1 MTIAPMYLSR
11 VLEFI
16 TPTWKNI
23 VFAFISISI
32 STSIFAKIELIDR
45 VVAVVDSGVIMESQ
59 LNARVEEIL
68 IRLKNDKAELPPLN
82 LLEEQVLDRLIIEE
96 IQLQI
101 AERAG
106 IKISDSE
113 LNQTLSR
120 VSAQNNLSL
129 EDFRIKLEEEGTSY
143 RSFRDTIRKEL
154 ILQRV
159 QRGKVGAKIDI
170 SEQELENFI
179 NSEEGKTQ
187 LAEQYNVQH
196 ILLSVKSGLTED
208 EVKEIENNANSLLQ
222 RLTNGES
229 FEKLAASYSSGQNA
243 LEGGFLGWRT
253 SAELPGLF
261 AQVVA
266 ELKVGEVAEPVRSGA
281 GFHILKLTDK
291 RGNTVKFLDQT
302 LARHILVQPSEIRTE
317 NQAEE
322 LIYDIYNRL
331 IEGEDFKQLA
341 RQFSE
346 DPGSKM
352 DGGELG
358 WSNPG
363 DYDPAFETTLNAT
376 EIGQVSQPVK
386 SSFGWHIIE
395 VMDRRNEDVSQEEQ
409 KNRAYQII
417 FKRKFEQE
425 LQSTLIELRA
435 EAYVDIKLN
444 S

>member
-1 MTIAPMYLSR
+1 MDLTKKL
-11 VLEFI
+11 FI
-16 TPTWKNI
+16 KISIKKRI
-23 VFAFISISI
+23 VFILLGFLI
-32 STSIFAKIELIDR
+32 STNTYTKIELIDR

-59 LNARVEEIL
+59 LNSRVEEIL

-96 IQLQI
+96 IQLQL
-101 AERAG
+101 ADRAG

-120 VSAQNNLSL
+120 VSSQNNLSL
-129 EDFRIKLEEEGTSY
+129 EEFRLKLEAEGTSY
-143 RSFRDTIRKEL
+143 KSFRDTIKKEL
-154 ILQRV
+154 IIQRV

-179 NSEEGKTQ
+179 NSEEGRTQ

-196 ILLSVKSGLTED
+196 ILLSVKSGLSEIEIEAIED
-208 EVKEIENNANSLLQ
+208 EAVSLLE
-222 RLTNGES
+222 RLENGES
-229 FEKLAASYSSGQNA
+229 FEKLAASYSAGQKA

-253 SAELPGLF
+253 SAELPSLF
-261 AQVVA
+261 AEVVSG
-266 ELKVGEVAEPVRSGA
+266 LTVGEVAQPVRSGA

-317 NQAEE
+317 NQAEV
-322 LIYDIYNRL
+322 LINDIYKRL
-331 IEGEDFKQLA
+331 KEGEDFKQLA

-363 DYDPAFETTLNAT
+363 DYDPAFEMTLNAT
-376 EIGQVSQPVK
+376 EIGQLSEPIK

-417 FKRKFEQE
+417 FKRKFDQE

-435 EAYVDIKLN
+435 EAYVDIKLT

>member
-1 MTIAPMYLSR
+1 MNQLNILKTSFWTKKNFF
-11 VLEFI
+11 VLLVSLLASM
-16 TPTWKNI
+16 NI
-23 VFAFISISI
+23 FS
-32 STSIFAKIELIDR
+32 KIELIDR

-59 LNARVEEIL
+59 LNSRVEEIL
-68 IRLKNDKAELPPLN
+68 IRLKSDTTELPPIN

-96 IQLQI
+96 IQLQL
-101 AERAG
+101 ADRAG

-120 VSAQNNLSL
+120 VSSQNNLSL
-129 EDFRIKLEEEGTSY
+129 EDFRLKLEAEGTSY
-143 RSFRDTIRKEL
+143 KSFRDTIKKEL
-154 ILQRV
+154 IIQRV
-159 QRGKVGAKIDI
+159 QRGRVGGKVDI
-170 SEQELENFI
+170 SEQEIENFI
-179 NSEEGKTQ
+179 NSEEGKSQ

-196 ILLSVKSGLTED
+196 ILLSVKSGLTEQQIEEIKD
-208 EVKEIENNANSLLQ
+208 EANNLIT
-222 RLTNGES
+222 RLEGDES
-229 FEKLAASYSSGQNA
+229 FEKLAASYSSGQEA

-253 SAELPGLF
+253 SAELPSLF
-261 AQVVA
+261 ANVVT
-266 ELKVGEVAEPVRSGA
+266 ELKVGEVAQPLRSGA

-322 LIYDIYNRL
+322 LINDIYERL
-331 IEGEDFKQLA
+331 TNGEDFKQLA

-363 DYDPAFETTLNAT
+363 DYDPVFEKTLNAT
-376 EIGQVSQPVK
+376 EIGKISEPVQ

-395 VMDRRNEDVSQEEQ
+395 AMDRRNEDVSQEEQ

-435 EAYVDIKLN
+435 EAYVDIKLTT
-444 S
+444 

>member
-1 MTIAPMYLSR
+1 MYLIKK
-11 VLEFI
+11 LQTLIFG
-16 TPTWKNI
+16 KK
-23 VFAFISISI
+23 SILFFLCSFVI
-32 STSIFAKIELIDR
+32 STNIYSKIELIDR

-59 LNARVEEIL
+59 LNTRVEEIL
-68 IRLKNDKAELPPLN
+68 FRLKNDKAELPPLN

-96 IQLQI
+96 IQLQL

-106 IKISDSE
+106 VKISDSE

-129 EDFRIKLEEEGTSY
+129 EDFRIKLEEDGTSY
-143 RSFRDTIRKEL
+143 KAFRDTIRKEL
-154 ILQRV
+154 IIQRV
-159 QRGKVGAKIDI
+159 QRGRVGSKVDI
-170 SEQELENFI
+170 SEQEIENFI
-179 NSEEGKTQ
+179 NSEEGKSQ

-196 ILLSVKSGLTED
+196 ILLSVKSGLTKVEI
-208 EVKEIENNANSLLQ
+208 EAIENNANLLIK
-222 RLTNGES
+222 RLEDGES
-229 FEKLAASYSSGQNA
+229 FEKLAASYSSAQEA

-253 SAELPGLF
+253 SAELPSLF
-261 AQVVA
+261 AEVIT
-266 ELKVGEVAEPVRSGA
+266 ELKVGDVALPVRSGA
-281 GFHILKLTDK
+281 GFHILKLSDK

-317 NQAEE
+317 NQARE
-322 LIYDIYNRL
+322 LINNIYERL
-331 IEGEDFKQLA
+331 SNGEDFKQLA

-376 EIGQVSQPVK
+376 EIGKLSKPVK
-386 SSFGWHIIE
+386 SSFGWHVIE

-417 FKRKFEQE
+417 YKRKFEQE

-435 EAYVDIKLN
+435 EAYVDIKLT

>member
-1 MTIAPMYLSR
+1 MDLTEILLIKISMKKR
-11 VLEFI
+11 
-16 TPTWKNI
+16 I
-23 VFAFISISI
+23 VFILLGFLI
-32 STSIFAKIELIDR
+32 STNTYTKIELIDR

-59 LNARVEEIL
+59 LNSRVEEIL

-96 IQLQI
+96 IQLQL
-101 AERAG
+101 ADRAG

-120 VSAQNNLSL
+120 VSSQNNLSL
-129 EDFRIKLEEEGTSY
+129 EEFRLKLEAEGTSY
-143 RSFRDTIRKEL
+143 KSFRDTIKKEL
-154 ILQRV
+154 IIQRV

-179 NSEEGKTQ
+179 NSEEGRTQ

-196 ILLSVKSGLTED
+196 ILLSVKSGLS
-208 EVKEIENNANSLLQ
+208 EIEIEAIENEAVSLLE
-222 RLTNGES
+222 RLENGES
-229 FEKLAASYSSGQNA
+229 FEKLAASYSAGQKA

-253 SAELPGLF
+253 SAELPSLF
-261 AQVVA
+261 AEVVTG
-266 ELKVGEVAEPVRSGA
+266 LTVGEVAQPVRSGA
-281 GFHILKLTDK
+281 GFHILKLTEK

-317 NQAEE
+317 NQAEI
-322 LIYDIYNRL
+322 LINDIFKRL
-331 IEGEDFKQLA
+331 KEGEDFKQLA

-363 DYDPAFETTLNAT
+363 DYDPAFEMTLNAT
-376 EIGQVSQPVK
+376 EIGQLSEPVK

-417 FKRKFEQE
+417 FKRKFDQE

-435 EAYVDIKLN
+435 EAYVDIKLT

>member
-1 MTIAPMYLSR
+1 MKIKFSPKSINQIKISSLLATFCLLLSLN
-11 VLEFI
+11 VH
-16 TPTWKNI
+16 
-23 VFAFISISI
+23 S
-32 STSIFAKIELIDR
+32 KIELLDR

-59 LNARVEEIL
+59 LNSRVEEIL
-68 IRLKNDKAELPPLN
+68 QRLKNDNAELPPLN
-82 LLEEQVLDRLIIEE
+82 LIEEQVLDRLIIEE

-101 AERAG
+101 ADRAG

-113 LNQTLSR
+113 LNQTLAR

-129 EDFRIKLEEEGTSY
+129 EEFRIKLEGEGTSY

-154 ILQRV
+154 IIQRV

-170 SEQELENFI
+170 SEQEIENFI

-196 ILLSVKSGLTED
+196 ILLSVKSGSTE
-208 EVKEIENNANSLLQ
+208 KEIEEIEVNANSLIS
-222 RLTNGES
+222 RLNDGEN
-229 FEKLAASYSSGQNA
+229 FEKLAASFSAGQNA
-243 LEGGFLGWRT
+243 LEGGYLGWRT
-253 SAELPGLF
+253 EAELPSLF
-261 AQVVA
+261 AEVVTG
-266 ELKVGEVAEPVRSGA
+266 LKVGEIASPLRSGA
-281 GFHILKLTDK
+281 GFHILKLIDK

-322 LIYDIYNRL
+322 LINTIYERL
-331 IEGEDFKQLA
+331 TSGEDFKQLA
-341 RQFSE
+341 RQYSE
-346 DPGSKM
+346 DPGTKM

-363 DYDPAFETTLNAT
+363 DYDPAFEQTLNAT
-376 EIGQVSQPVK
+376 KIGELSKPVK
-386 SSFGWHIIE
+386 SSFGWHVIE

-409 KNRAYQII
+409 KDRAFRII
-417 FKRKFEQE
+417 FDRKFEQE

>member
-1 MTIAPMYLSR
+1 MDLTKKLLIKISIKKR
-11 VLEFI
+11 
-16 TPTWKNI
+16 I
-23 VFAFISISI
+23 VFILLGFLI
-32 STSIFAKIELIDR
+32 STNTYTKIELIDR

-59 LNARVEEIL
+59 LNSRVEEIL

-96 IQLQI
+96 IQLQL
-101 AERAG
+101 ADRAG

-120 VSAQNNLSL
+120 VSSQNNLSL
-129 EDFRIKLEEEGTSY
+129 EEFRLKLEAEGTSY
-143 RSFRDTIRKEL
+143 KSFRDTIKKEL
-154 ILQRV
+154 IIQRV

-179 NSEEGKTQ
+179 NSEEGRTQ

-196 ILLSVKSGLTED
+196 ILLSVKSGLSEIEIEAIED
-208 EVKEIENNANSLLQ
+208 EAVSLLE
-222 RLTNGES
+222 RLENGES
-229 FEKLAASYSSGQNA
+229 FEKLAASYSAGQKA

-253 SAELPGLF
+253 SAELPSLF
-261 AQVVA
+261 AEVVSG
-266 ELKVGEVAEPVRSGA
+266 LTVGEVAQPVRSGA

-317 NQAEE
+317 NQAEV
-322 LIYDIYNRL
+322 LINDIYKRL
-331 IEGEDFKQLA
+331 KEGEDFKQLA

-363 DYDPAFETTLNAT
+363 DYDPAFEMTLNAT
-376 EIGQVSQPVK
+376 EIGQLSEPIK

-417 FKRKFEQE
+417 FKRKFDQE

-435 EAYVDIKLN
+435 EAYVDIKLT

>member
-1 MTIAPMYLSR
+1 MKIKFSTKSINQIKISSLLATFCLLLSLN
-11 VLEFI
+11 VH
-16 TPTWKNI
+16 
-23 VFAFISISI
+23 S
-32 STSIFAKIELIDR
+32 KIELLDR

-59 LNARVEEIL
+59 LNSRVEEIL
-68 IRLKNDKAELPPLN
+68 QRLKNDNAELPPLN
-82 LLEEQVLDRLIIEE
+82 LIEEQVLDRLIIEE

-101 AERAG
+101 ADRAG

-113 LNQTLSR
+113 LNQTLAR
-120 VSAQNNLSL
+120 VAAQNNLSL
-129 EDFRIKLEEEGTSY
+129 EEFRIKLEGEGTSY

-154 ILQRV
+154 IIQRV

-170 SEQELENFI
+170 SEQEIENFI

-196 ILLSVKSGLTED
+196 ILLSVSRGSTE
-208 EVKEIENNANSLLQ
+208 KEIEEIKINANSLIS
-222 RLTNGES
+222 RLNDGES
-229 FEKLAASYSSGQNA
+229 FEKLAASFSAGQNA
-243 LEGGFLGWRT
+243 LEGGYLGWRT
-253 SAELPGLF
+253 EAELPSLF
-261 AQVVA
+261 AEVVT
-266 ELKVGEVAEPVRSGA
+266 ELKVGEIASPLRSGA
-281 GFHILKLTDK
+281 GFHILKLIDK

-322 LIYDIYNRL
+322 LINTIYERL
-331 IEGEDFKQLA
+331 TSGEDFKQLA
-341 RQFSE
+341 RQYSE
-346 DPGSKM
+346 DPGTKM

-363 DYDPAFETTLNAT
+363 DYDPDFEQTLNAT
-376 EIGQVSQPVK
+376 KIGELSKPVK
-386 SSFGWHIIE
+386 SSFGWHVIE

-409 KNRAYQII
+409 KDRAFRII
-417 FKRKFEQE
+417 FDRKFEQE

>member
-1 MTIAPMYLSR
+1 MDLTKKLLIITSIKKKIALT
-11 VLEFI
+11 LLGFL
-16 TPTWKNI
+16 
-23 VFAFISISI
+23 I
-32 STSIFAKIELIDR
+32 STNTYTKIELIDR

-59 LNARVEEIL
+59 LNSRVEEIL

-96 IQLQI
+96 IQLQL
-101 AERAG
+101 ADRAG

-120 VSAQNNLSL
+120 VSSQNNLSL
-129 EDFRIKLEEEGTSY
+129 EEFRLKLEAEGTSY
-143 RSFRDTIRKEL
+143 KSFRDTIKKEL
-154 ILQRV
+154 IIQRV

-179 NSEEGKTQ
+179 NSEEGRTQ

-196 ILLSVKSGLTED
+196 ILLSVKSGLS
-208 EVKEIENNANSLLQ
+208 EIEIEAIENEAVSLLE
-222 RLTNGES
+222 RLENGES
-229 FEKLAASYSSGQNA
+229 FEKLAASYSAGQKA

-253 SAELPGLF
+253 SAELPSLF
-261 AQVVA
+261 AEVVSG
-266 ELKVGEVAEPVRSGA
+266 LTVGEVAQPVRSGA

-317 NQAEE
+317 NQAEV
-322 LIYDIYNRL
+322 LINDIYKRL
-331 IEGEDFKQLA
+331 KEGEDFKQLA

-363 DYDPAFETTLNAT
+363 DYDPAFEMTLNAT
-376 EIGQVSQPVK
+376 EIGQLSEPIK

-417 FKRKFEQE
+417 FKRKFDQE

-435 EAYVDIKLN
+435 EAYVDIKLT

>member
-1 MTIAPMYLSR
+1 MNQTISLKIAKTLLKRIYFVIGLF
-11 VLEFI
+11 L
-16 TPTWKNI
+16 
-23 VFAFISISI
+23 ISFNLI
-32 STSIFAKIELIDR
+32 AKIELLDR
-45 VVAVVDSGVIMESQ
+45 VVAVVDSGIIMESQ
-59 LNARVEEIL
+59 LNSRVEEIL
-68 IRLKNDKAELPPLN
+68 VRLKSDKAELPPLN

-96 IQLQI
+96 IQLQL

-113 LNQTLSR
+113 LNQTLAR
-120 VSAQNNLSL
+120 VASQNNLSL
-129 EDFRIKLEEEGTSY
+129 EDFRIKLEGEGTSY
-143 RSFRDTIRKEL
+143 KSFRDTIRKEL
-154 ILQRV
+154 IIQRV
-159 QRGKVGAKIDI
+159 QRGKVGSKIDI

-196 ILLSVKSGLTED
+196 ILLAVKSGTSELETTEI
-208 EVKEIENNANSLLQ
+208 KNNAESLIK
-222 RLTNGES
+222 RINDGEN

-243 LEGGFLGWRT
+243 LEGGFLGWRS
-253 SAELPGLF
+253 SAELPSLF
-261 AQVVA
+261 ADAV
-266 ELKVGEVAEPVRSGA
+266 LDMKVGEVSSPLKSGA
-281 GFHILKLTDK
+281 GFHILKLIDK

-317 NQAEE
+317 NQAKE
-322 LIYDIYNRL
+322 LINSIYQRL
-331 IEGEDFKQLA
+331 VEGEDFKQLA

-363 DYDPAFETTLNAT
+363 DYDPAFEQTLNAT
-376 EIGQVSQPVK
+376 EIGQLSEPVK

-435 EAYVDIKLN
+435 EAYVDIKL
-444 S
+444 ST

>member
-1 MTIAPMYLSR
+1 MDLTKILLIM
-11 VLEFI
+11 
-16 TPTWKNI
+16 
-23 VFAFISISI
+23 ISIKKRIIFILLGFLI
-32 STSIFAKIELIDR
+32 STNTYAKIELIDR

-59 LNARVEEIL
+59 LNSRVEEIL

-96 IQLQI
+96 IQLQL
-101 AERAG
+101 ADRAG

-120 VSAQNNLSL
+120 VSSQNNLSL
-129 EDFRIKLEEEGTSY
+129 EEFRLKLEAEGTSY
-143 RSFRDTIRKEL
+143 KSFRDTIKKEL
-154 ILQRV
+154 IIQRV

-179 NSEEGKTQ
+179 NSEEGRTQ

-196 ILLSVKSGLTED
+196 ILLPVKSGLS
-208 EVKEIENNANSLLQ
+208 EIEIETIENEAISLLE
-222 RLTNGES
+222 RLESGES
-229 FEKLAASYSSGQNA
+229 FEKLAASYSAVQKA
-243 LEGGFLGWRT
+243 LEGGVLGWRT
-253 SAELPGLF
+253 SAELPSLF
-261 AQVVA
+261 AEVVTG
-266 ELKVGEVAEPVRSGA
+266 LTVGEVAQPVRSGA
-281 GFHILKLTDK
+281 GFHILKLTEK

-317 NQAEE
+317 NQAEV
-322 LIYDIYNRL
+322 LINDIYKRL
-331 IEGEDFKQLA
+331 KEGEDFKQLA

-363 DYDPAFETTLNAT
+363 DYDPAFEMTLNAT
-376 EIGQVSQPVK
+376 EIGQLSEPIK

-417 FKRKFEQE
+417 FKRKFDQE

-435 EAYVDIKLN
+435 EAYVDIKLT

>member
-1 MTIAPMYLSR
+1 MKIKFSPKSINQIKISSLLATFCLLLSLN
-11 VLEFI
+11 VH
-16 TPTWKNI
+16 
-23 VFAFISISI
+23 S
-32 STSIFAKIELIDR
+32 KIELLDR

-59 LNARVEEIL
+59 LNSRVEEIL
-68 IRLKNDKAELPPLN
+68 QRLKNDNAELPPLN
-82 LLEEQVLDRLIIEE
+82 LIEEQVLDRLIIEE

-101 AERAG
+101 ADRAG

-113 LNQTLSR
+113 LNQTLAR

-129 EDFRIKLEEEGTSY
+129 EEFRIKLEGEGTSY

-154 ILQRV
+154 IIQRV

-170 SEQELENFI
+170 SEQEIENFI

-196 ILLSVKSGLTED
+196 ILLSVKSGSTE
-208 EVKEIENNANSLLQ
+208 KEIEEIEVNANSLIS
-222 RLTNGES
+222 RLNDGEN
-229 FEKLAASYSSGQNA
+229 FEKLAASFSAGQNA
-243 LEGGFLGWRT
+243 LEGGYLGWRT
-253 SAELPGLF
+253 EAELPSLF
-261 AQVVA
+261 AEVVT
-266 ELKVGEVAEPVRSGA
+266 ELKVGEIASPLRSGA
-281 GFHILKLTDK
+281 GFHILKLIDK

-322 LIYDIYNRL
+322 LINTIYERL
-331 IEGEDFKQLA
+331 TSGEDFKQLA
-341 RQFSE
+341 RQYSE
-346 DPGSKM
+346 DPGTKM

-363 DYDPAFETTLNAT
+363 DYDPAFEQTLNAT
-376 EIGQVSQPVK
+376 KIGELSKPVK
-386 SSFGWHIIE
+386 SSFGWHVIE

-409 KNRAYQII
+409 KDRAFRII
-417 FKRKFEQE
+417 FDRKFEQE

>member
-1 MTIAPMYLSR
+1 MDLTKKL
-11 VLEFI
+11 FI
-16 TPTWKNI
+16 KISSKKRI
-23 VFAFISISI
+23 VFILLGFLI
-32 STSIFAKIELIDR
+32 STNTYTKIELIDR

-59 LNARVEEIL
+59 LNSRVEEIL

-96 IQLQI
+96 IQLQL
-101 AERAG
+101 ADRAG

-120 VSAQNNLSL
+120 VSSQNNLSL
-129 EDFRIKLEEEGTSY
+129 EEFRLKLEAEGTSY
-143 RSFRDTIRKEL
+143 KSFRDTIKKEL
-154 ILQRV
+154 IIQRV

-179 NSEEGKTQ
+179 NSEEGRTQ

-196 ILLSVKSGLTED
+196 ILLSVKSGLS
-208 EVKEIENNANSLLQ
+208 EIQIEAIGNEAVSLLE
-222 RLTNGES
+222 RLENGES
-229 FEKLAASYSSGQNA
+229 FEKLAASYSAGQKA

-253 SAELPGLF
+253 SAELPSLF
-261 AQVVA
+261 AEVVSG
-266 ELKVGEVAEPVRSGA
+266 LTVGEVAQPVRSGA

-302 LARHILVQPSEIRTE
+302 LARHILIQPSEIRTE
-317 NQAEE
+317 NQAEV
-322 LIYDIYNRL
+322 LINDIYKRL
-331 IEGEDFKQLA
+331 KEGEDFKQLA

-363 DYDPAFETTLNAT
+363 DYDPAFEMTLNAT
-376 EIGQVSQPVK
+376 EIGQLSEPVK

-417 FKRKFEQE
+417 FKRKFDQE

-435 EAYVDIKLN
+435 EAYVDIKLT

>member
-1 MTIAPMYLSR
+1 MDLTKKLLIKISIKKR
-11 VLEFI
+11 
-16 TPTWKNI
+16 I
-23 VFAFISISI
+23 VFILLGFLI
-32 STSIFAKIELIDR
+32 STNTYTKIELIDR

-59 LNARVEEIL
+59 LNSRVEEIL

-82 LLEEQVLDRLIIEE
+82 LLEVQVLDRLIIEE
-96 IQLQI
+96 IQLQL
-101 AERAG
+101 ADRAG

-120 VSAQNNLSL
+120 VSSQNNLSL
-129 EDFRIKLEEEGTSY
+129 EEFRLKLEAEGTSY
-143 RSFRDTIRKEL
+143 KSFRDTIKKEL
-154 ILQRV
+154 IIQRV

-179 NSEEGKTQ
+179 NSEEGRTQ

-196 ILLSVKSGLTED
+196 ILLSVKSGLS
-208 EVKEIENNANSLLQ
+208 EIEIEAIENEAVSLLE
-222 RLTNGES
+222 RLENGES
-229 FEKLAASYSSGQNA
+229 FEKLAASYSAGQKA

-253 SAELPGLF
+253 SAELPSLF
-261 AQVVA
+261 AEVVSG
-266 ELKVGEVAEPVRSGA
+266 LTVGEVAQPVRSGA
-281 GFHILKLTDK
+281 GFHILKLTEK

-317 NQAEE
+317 NQAEV
-322 LIYDIYNRL
+322 LINDIYKRL
-331 IEGEDFKQLA
+331 KEGEDFKQLA

-363 DYDPAFETTLNAT
+363 DYDPAFEMTLNAT
-376 EIGQVSQPVK
+376 EIGQLSEPIK

-417 FKRKFEQE
+417 FKRKFDQE

-435 EAYVDIKLN
+435 EAYVDIKLT

>member
-1 MTIAPMYLSR
+1 MDLTKKL
-11 VLEFI
+11 FI
-16 TPTWKNI
+16 KISIKKRI
-23 VFAFISISI
+23 VFILLGFLI
-32 STSIFAKIELIDR
+32 STNTYTKIELIDR

-59 LNARVEEIL
+59 LNSRVEEIL

-96 IQLQI
+96 IQLQL
-101 AERAG
+101 ADRAG

-120 VSAQNNLSL
+120 VSSQNNLSL
-129 EDFRIKLEEEGTSY
+129 EEFRLKLEAEGTSY
-143 RSFRDTIRKEL
+143 KSFRDTIKKEL
-154 ILQRV
+154 IIQRV

-179 NSEEGKTQ
+179 NSEEGRTQ

-196 ILLSVKSGLTED
+196 ILLSVKSGLS
-208 EVKEIENNANSLLQ
+208 EIEIEAIENEAVSLLE
-222 RLTNGES
+222 RLENGES
-229 FEKLAASYSSGQNA
+229 FEKLAASYSAGQKA

-253 SAELPGLF
+253 SAELPSLF
-261 AQVVA
+261 AEVVSG
-266 ELKVGEVAEPVRSGA
+266 LTVGEVAQPVRSGA
-281 GFHILKLTDK
+281 GFHILKLTEK

-317 NQAEE
+317 NQAEV
-322 LIYDIYNRL
+322 LINDIYKRL
-331 IEGEDFKQLA
+331 KEGEDFKQLA

-363 DYDPAFETTLNAT
+363 DYDPAFEMTLNAT
-376 EIGQVSQPVK
+376 EIGQLSEPIK

-417 FKRKFEQE
+417 FKRKFDQE

-435 EAYVDIKLN
+435 EAYVDIKLT

>member
-1 MTIAPMYLSR
+1 MKPLNESKFLIARKRILLILLS
-11 VLEFI
+11 
-16 TPTWKNI
+16 
-23 VFAFISISI
+23 FAFSLNIAS
-32 STSIFAKIELIDR
+32 KIELIDR
-45 VVAVVDSGVIMESQ
+45 VIAVVDSGVIMESQ
-59 LNARVEEIL
+59 LNERVEEIL
-68 IRLKNDKAELPPLN
+68 MRLRNDRTELPPLN

-96 IQLQI
+96 IQLQM
-101 AERAG
+101 ADRAG

-120 VSAQNNLSL
+120 VAAQNKLSL
-129 EDFRIKLEEEGTSY
+129 EEFRIKLESDGTSY
-143 RSFRDTIRKEL
+143 RSFRDTIKKEL

-170 SEQELENFI
+170 SEQEIENFI

-196 ILLSVKSGLTED
+196 ILLSVKSGLKE
-208 EVKEIENNANSLLQ
+208 EEINEIEKSALSLIE
-222 RLTNGES
+222 RLKEGES

-253 SAELPGLF
+253 SSELPSLF
-261 AQVVA
+261 SGIVSN
-266 ELKVGEVAEPVRSGA
+266 LKVGEIADPLRSGA

-317 NQAEE
+317 NQAEL
-322 LIYDIYNRL
+322 LINDIYERL
-331 IEGEDFKQLA
+331 NEGEDFKQLA
-341 RQFSE
+341 RQYSE

-352 DGGELG
+352 DGGDLG

-363 DYDPAFETTLNAT
+363 DYDPAFEKTMNETQ
-376 EIGQVSQPVK
+376 IGEMSKPIQ

-395 VMDRRNEDVSQEEQ
+395 VLDRRNEDVSQEEQ
-409 KNRAYQII
+409 KNRAFRII
-417 FKRKFEQE
+417 YDRKFEQE

-444 S
+444 T

>member
-1 MTIAPMYLSR
+1 MNQTISLKIAKTLLKRIYFVIGLF
-11 VLEFI
+11 L
-16 TPTWKNI
+16 
-23 VFAFISISI
+23 ISFNLI
-32 STSIFAKIELIDR
+32 AKIELLDR
-45 VVAVVDSGVIMESQ
+45 VVAVVDSGIIMESQ
-59 LNARVEEIL
+59 LNSRVEEIL
-68 IRLKNDKAELPPLN
+68 MRLKSDKAELPPLN

-96 IQLQI
+96 IQLQL

-113 LNQTLSR
+113 LNQTLAR
-120 VSAQNNLSL
+120 VASQNNLSL
-129 EDFRIKLEEEGTSY
+129 EDFRIKLEGEGTSY
-143 RSFRDTIRKEL
+143 KSFRDTIRKEL
-154 ILQRV
+154 IIQRV
-159 QRGKVGAKIDI
+159 QRGKVGSKIDI

-196 ILLSVKSGLTED
+196 ILLAVKSGSSELETTEI
-208 EVKEIENNANSLLQ
+208 KNNAESLIK
-222 RLTNGES
+222 RINDGEN

-243 LEGGFLGWRT
+243 LEGGFLGWRS
-253 SAELPGLF
+253 SAELPSLF
-261 AQVVA
+261 ADAV
-266 ELKVGEVAEPVRSGA
+266 LDMKVGEVSSPPKSGA
-281 GFHILKLTDK
+281 GFHILKLIDK

-322 LIYDIYNRL
+322 LINSIYQRL
-331 IEGEDFKQLA
+331 VEGEDFKQLA

-363 DYDPAFETTLNAT
+363 DYDPAFEQTLNAT
-376 EIGQVSQPVK
+376 EIGQLSEPVK

-435 EAYVDIKLN
+435 EAYVDIKL
-444 S
+444 ST

>member
-1 MTIAPMYLSR
+1 MNQLNILKTSFWTKKNFF
-11 VLEFI
+11 VLLVSLLASI
-16 TPTWKNI
+16 NI
-23 VFAFISISI
+23 YS
-32 STSIFAKIELIDR
+32 KIELIDR

-59 LNARVEEIL
+59 LNSRVEEIL
-68 IRLKNDKAELPPLN
+68 IRLKSDTTELPPIN

-96 IQLQI
+96 IQLQL
-101 AERAG
+101 ADRAG

-120 VSAQNNLSL
+120 VSSQNNLSL
-129 EDFRIKLEEEGTSY
+129 DDFRLKLEAEGTSY
-143 RSFRDTIRKEL
+143 KSFRDTIKKEL
-154 ILQRV
+154 IIQRV
-159 QRGKVGAKIDI
+159 QRGRVGGKVDI
-170 SEQELENFI
+170 SEQEIENFI
-179 NSEEGKTQ
+179 NSEEGKSQ

-196 ILLSVKSGLTED
+196 ILLSVKSGLTEQQIEEIKD
-208 EVKEIENNANSLLQ
+208 EANNLIT
-222 RLTNGES
+222 RLEGDES
-229 FEKLAASYSSGQNA
+229 FEKLAASYSSGQEA

-253 SAELPGLF
+253 SAELPSLF
-261 AQVVA
+261 ANVVT
-266 ELKVGEVAEPVRSGA
+266 ELKVGEVAQPLRSGA

-302 LARHILVQPSEIRTE
+302 LARHILIQPSEIRTE

-322 LIYDIYNRL
+322 LINEIYERL
-331 IEGEDFKQLA
+331 TNGEDFKQLA

-363 DYDPAFETTLNAT
+363 DYDPVFEKTLNAT
-376 EIGQVSQPVK
+376 EIGKISEPVQ

-395 VMDRRNEDVSQEEQ
+395 AMDRRNEDVSQEEQ

-435 EAYVDIKLN
+435 EAYVDIKLTT
-444 S
+444 